1 MSNHKDI
8 WFQCETI
15 IYSQVT
21 LKEKMQAI
29 CNLLGSQMPAY
40 DWVGFYLSDVKN
52 KKLYLGPFYGEPT
65 EHTSISYGKG
75 VCGQV
80 AEAQKTF
87 VIDDVEEE
95 KNYIACSIHVKSEIV
110 VPIIKNEIV
119 VGQID
124 IDSHTP
130 AAFKQEDQQ
139 MLEKICLE
147 IAIYIELKKLFSF

>member
-1 MSNHKDI
+1 MTNYNDI
-8 WFQCETI
+8 WSQCEKI
-15 IYSQVT
+15 IHSQVA

-29 CNLLGSQMPAY
+29 CDFLGTHLPAY

-52 KKLYLGPFYGEPT
+52 KKLHLGPFYGEPT

-80 AEAQKTF
+80 AETQKTF
-87 VIDDVEEE
+87 VIDDVTKE

-110 VPIIKNEIV
+110 VPIIKNQIV

-130 AAFKQEDQQ
+130 AAFKQDDQQ
-139 MLEKICLE
+139 LLEKLCREL
-147 IAIYIELKKLFSF
+147 AIYIE

>member
-1 MSNHKDI
+1 MSNYKDI
-8 WFQCETI
+8 WSQCETI
-15 IYSQVT
+15 IHSQVA

-29 CNLLGSQMPAY
+29 CNFLGSQMPAY

-52 KKLYLGPFYGEPT
+52 KKLHLGPFYGEPT

-75 VCGQV
+75 VCGQA

-87 VIDDVEEE
+87 VIDDVAEE

-110 VPIIKNEIV
+110 VPIIKNQIV

-124 IDSHTP
+124 IDSHTL
-130 AAFKQEDQQ
+130 AAFKQKDQQ
-139 MLEKICLE
+139 LLEHICREL
-147 IAIYIELKKLFSF
+147 ATYIE

>member
-1 MSNHKDI
+1 MTNCKDI

-87 VIDDVEEE
+87 VIDDVAEE

-110 VPIIKNEIV
+110 VPIIKNQIV

-147 IAIYIELKKLFSF
+147 IAIYIE

>member
-1 MSNHKDI
+1 MTNYNDI
-8 WFQCETI
+8 WSQCEKI
-15 IYSQVT
+15 IHSQVA

-29 CNLLGSQMPAY
+29 CDFLGTHLPAY

-52 KKLYLGPFYGEPT
+52 KKLHLGPFYGEPT

-80 AEAQKTF
+80 AETQKTF
-87 VIDDVEEE
+87 VIDDVTKE

-110 VPIIKNEIV
+110 VPIKKNQIV

-124 IDSHTP
+124 VDSHTP
-130 AAFKQEDQQ
+130 VAFKQDDQQ
-139 MLEKICLE
+139 LLEKLCREL
-147 IAIYIELKKLFSF
+147 AIYIE

>member
-1 MSNHKDI
+1 MINYNDI
-8 WFQCETI
+8 WSECEI
-15 IYSQVT
+15 IIHSQVT
-21 LKEKMQAI
+21 LNEKMQAI
-29 CNLLGSQMPAY
+29 CDLLGSHMPSY

-52 KKLYLGPFYGEPT
+52 KKLHLGPFYGEPT

-87 VIDDVEEE
+87 VIDDVAEE

-110 VPIIKNEIV
+110 VPIIKNQIV

-139 MLEKICLE
+139 LLEKICREL
-147 IAIYIELKKLFSF
+147 AIYIE

>member
-15 IYSQVT
+15 IYSEVT

-65 EHTSISYGKG
+65 EHTSIYYGKG
-75 VCGQV
+75 VCGQA

-87 VIDDVEEE
+87 VIDDVAEE

-110 VPIIKNEIV
+110 VPIIKNQIV

-130 AAFKQEDQQ
+130 AAFKQDDQL
-139 MLEKICLE
+139 MLENICREL
-147 IAIYIELKKLFSF
+147 AIYIE

>member
-15 IYSQVT
+15 IYSEVT

-80 AEAQKTF
+80 AEAQKTL
-87 VIDDVEEE
+87 VIDDVAEE

-110 VPIIKNEIV
+110 VPIIKNQIV

-130 AAFKQEDQQ
+130 AAFKQDDQQ
-139 MLEKICLE
+139 LLENICREL
-147 IAIYIELKKLFSF
+147 AIYIE

>member
-1 MSNHKDI
+1 MSNYKDI
-8 WFQCETI
+8 WSQCETI
-15 IYSQVT
+15 IQSQAA

-29 CNLLGSQMPAY
+29 CDFLGSYMPVY

-52 KKLYLGPFYGEPT
+52 KKLHLGPFYGEPT

-75 VCGQV
+75 ICGQ
-80 AEAQKTF
+80 AAAAQKTY
-87 VIDDVEEE
+87 VIDDVAEE
-95 KNYIACSIHVKSEIV
+95 KNYIACSVHVKSEIV
-110 VPIIKNEIV
+110 VPIIKNQIV

-139 MLEKICLE
+139 LLEQICHELVT
-147 IAIYIELKKLFSF
+147 YIE

>member
-1 MSNHKDI
+1 MSNYNDI
-8 WFQCETI
+8 WSQCETI
-15 IYSQVT
+15 IHSQVA

-29 CNLLGSQMPAY
+29 CDLLGSHMPAY

-52 KKLYLGPFYGEPT
+52 KKLHLGPFYGEPT

-75 VCGQV
+75 VCGQA

-87 VIDDVEEE
+87 VIDDVAEE

-110 VPIIKNEIV
+110 VPIIKNQIV
-119 VGQID
+119 LGQID

-130 AAFKQEDQQ
+130 AAFKQDDQQ
-139 MLEKICLE
+139 LLEKICREL
-147 IAIYIELKKLFSF
+147 AIYIE

>member
-15 IYSQVT
+15 IYSEVT

-80 AEAQKTF
+80 AEAQKTL
-87 VIDDVEEE
+87 VIDDVAEE

-130 AAFKQEDQQ
+130 AAFKQDDQQ
-139 MLEKICLE
+139 LLEKICREL
-147 IAIYIELKKLFSF
+147 AIYIE

>member
-1 MSNHKDI
+1 MINYKDI
-8 WFQCETI
+8 WSQCETI
-15 IYSQVT
+15 IHTQVA

-29 CNLLGSQMPAY
+29 CDFLGSHMTVY

-52 KKLYLGPFYGEPT
+52 KKLHLGPFYGEPT

-75 VCGQV
+75 ICGQ
-80 AEAQKTF
+80 AAADQKTY
-87 VIDDVEEE
+87 VIDDVAEE
-95 KNYIACSIHVKSEIV
+95 KNYIACSIQVKSEIV
-110 VPIIKNEIV
+110 VPIIKNQIV

-139 MLEKICLE
+139 LLEQICREL
-147 IAIYIELKKLFSF
+147 ATYIE

>member
-1 MSNHKDI
+1 MSNLKDI
-8 WFQCETI
+8 WLQCETI
-15 IYSQVT
+15 IHSPLT

-29 CNLLGSQMPAY
+29 CNFLGSQMPAY

-52 KKLYLGPFYGEPT
+52 KKLHLGPFYGKPT
-65 EHTSISYGKG
+65 EHTSILYGMG
-75 VCGQV
+75 ICGQA

-87 VIDDVEEE
+87 LIDDVTVE

-110 VPIIKNEIV
+110 VPIIKNQVV

-130 AAFKQEDQQ
+130 AAFKEGDKQL
-139 MLEKICLE
+139 LELICQE
-147 IAIYIELKKLFSF
+147 IATYIE

>member
-1 MSNHKDI
+1 MH
-8 WFQCETI
+8 
-15 IYSQVT
+15 
-21 LKEKMQAI
+21 AI

-75 VCGQV
+75 VCGQAV
-80 AEAQKTF
+80 EAQKTF
-87 VIDDVEEE
+87 VIDDVAEE

-110 VPIIKNEIV
+110 VPIIKNQIV

-130 AAFKQEDQQ
+130 AAFKQDDQQ

-147 IAIYIELKKLFSF
+147 IAIYIE

>member
-1 MSNHKDI
+1 MSNYKDI

-15 IYSQVT
+15 IYSEVT

-80 AEAQKTF
+80 AEAQKTL
-87 VIDDVEEE
+87 VIDDVAEE

-147 IAIYIELKKLFSF
+147 IAIYIE

>member
-1 MSNHKDI
+1 MTNYNDI
-8 WFQCETI
+8 WSQCEKI
-15 IYSQVT
+15 IHSQVA

-29 CNLLGSQMPAY
+29 CDFLGTHLPAY

-52 KKLYLGPFYGEPT
+52 KKLHLGPFYGEPT

-80 AEAQKTF
+80 AETQKTF
-87 VIDDVEEE
+87 VIDDVTKE

-110 VPIIKNEIV
+110 VPIKKNQIV

-124 IDSHTP
+124 VDSHTP
-130 AAFKQEDQQ
+130 EAFKQDDQQ
-139 MLEKICLE
+139 LLEKLCREL
-147 IAIYIELKKLFSF
+147 AIYIE

>member
-87 VIDDVEEE
+87 VIDDVAEE

-124 IDSHTP
+124 IDSHIP
-130 AAFKQEDQQ
+130 SAFKQADQQ
-139 MLEKICLE
+139 VLEKICRE
-147 IAIYIELKKLFSF
+147 IAIYIE

>member
-87 VIDDVEEE
+87 VIDDVAEE
-95 KNYIACSIHVKSEIV
+95 KNYIACSNHVKSEIV

-147 IAIYIELKKLFSF
+147 IAIYIE

>member
-1 MSNHKDI
+1 MSNYKDI
-8 WFQCETI
+8 WPQCETI
-15 IYSQVT
+15 IHSQVA

-29 CNLLGSQMPAY
+29 CDILGSQMTQN

-52 KKLYLGPFYGEPT
+52 KKLHLGPFYGELT

-75 VCGQV
+75 ICGQA

-87 VIDDVEEE
+87 VIDNVAEE
-95 KNYIACSIHVKSEIV
+95 KNYITCSIHVKSEIV
-110 VPIIKNEIV
+110 VPIIKKQIV

-139 MLEKICLE
+139 LLEQICREL
-147 IAIYIELKKLFSF
+147 ATYIE